1 MRNEFQTVYLRQHRF
16 LEKLPTT
23 EIEKISRLARL
34 RVMGKAER
42 VEMIPGTSAR
52 IYFLVSG
59 KLKLIEQNRLGEE
72 KTIELF
78 NESAVFGELSLKN
91 LVEQSQTVV
100 SLTNHTVV
108 ASLAI
113 EDFRQ
118 LLQLYPDLS
127 IQFVG
132 LVHEKL
138 KRLHDRHAALM
149 ELDTKARLL
158 MFMKQWAV
166 DEGSRQGECMVW
178 KNYLTHR
185 DIGDCISASRQ
196 SVNSL
201 LNELRMEGKLRYSRQ
216 RIEWTI

>member
-16 LEKLPTT
+16 LEQLPAT
-23 EIEKISRLARL
+23 EIEKVSRLARL

-42 VEMIPGTSAR
+42 VEMISGTRAR

-59 KLKLIEQNRLGEE
+59 KLKLLEQNRSGEE
-72 KTIELF
+72 KTKELF
-78 NESAVFGELSLKN
+78 SESAVFGELSLKN
-91 LVEQSQTVV
+91 FVEQSETVV

-118 LLQLYPDLS
+118 LLQLHPDLS
-127 IQFVG
+127 IRFVG

-138 KRLHDRHAALM
+138 KRLRDRHAALM
-149 ELDTKARLL
+149 ELDTKDRLL
-158 MFMKQWAV
+158 LFMKQWAIE
-166 DEGSRQGECMVW
+166 EGSRQGESMVW

-185 DIGDCISASRQ
+185 DIADFISASRQ

-216 RIEWTI
+216 RIEWNA